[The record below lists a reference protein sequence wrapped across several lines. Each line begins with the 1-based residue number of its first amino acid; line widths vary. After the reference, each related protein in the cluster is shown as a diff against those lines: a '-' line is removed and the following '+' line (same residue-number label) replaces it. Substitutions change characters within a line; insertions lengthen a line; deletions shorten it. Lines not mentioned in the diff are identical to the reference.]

1 MTLLDTEGKRDSS
14 IDIFQKI
21 VIHWHPIIE
30 LSAFLS
36 SSNTSKRQVPS
47 VQEQITLA
55 MIKQQTDFRVII
67 HSRVMRLDNV
77 YDTKYVRIE
86 LLFLKIG
93 LIEDGGSFFLEDR

>member
-36 SSNTSKRQVPS
+36 SSNTSRRQVPS
-47 VQEQITLA
+47 VEQITLA
-55 MIKQQTDFRVII
+55 MIKKQTDFRVII

-77 YDTKYVRIE
+77 YDTKYVPIE

-93 LIEDGGSFFLEDR
+93 SNEDGGSFFLEDR

>member
-1 MTLLDTEGKRDSS
+1 MTLLDSEGKRDSS

-21 VIHWHPIIE
+21 VIHRHPIIE

-47 VQEQITLA
+47 AEQINLA
-55 MIKQQTDFRVII
+55 MIKKETDFRVII

-77 YDTKYVRIE
+77 YDTKYVPIE

-93 LIEDGGSFFLEDR
+93 SREDGGSFFLEDR

>member
-36 SSNTSKRQVPS
+36 SSNTSKGQVSS
-47 VQEQITLA
+47 VEQITLA
-55 MIKQQTDFRVII
+55 MIKKQTNFPVII

-77 YDTKYVRIE
+77 YDTKYVPIE

-93 LIEDGGSFFLEDR
+93 SNEDEGSFFLQDR